1 MRITNKEALDA
12 FTVKHADTLKP
23 ISKWVEAVENT
34 EFKNHNELKVIFPK
48 ADYVGNQR
56 YVFDIKGNRYRLVV
70 VVIFFNGVMDI
81 RFCGTH
87 ADYDKIKDI
96 ENI

>member
-1 MRITNKEALDA
+1 MKISNKNLLDK
-12 FTVKHADTLKP
+12 FTKKHAGTTTVVN
-23 ISKWVEAVENT
+23 KWIENIEDN
-34 EFKNHNELKVIFPK
+34 EFKNHNELLQMFPK

-56 YVFDIKGNRYRLVV
+56 YVFDIKGNRYRFVV
-70 VVIFFNGVMDI
+70 FVVFFMGNMEI

-87 ADYDKIKDI
+87 AEYDKIKNI